1 MTNSQLPRRNLL
13 RLAAGAAALLAL
25 SSAAEAQNWPTRP
38 VTMVVA
44 FAAGSGDDV
53 FARIVG
59 PRLSELLGQQV
70 IIENIGGAGGMTGTA
85 RVARAAP
92 DGYQFVLGG
101 TGTFAANQTLYKNPL
116 YNAATD
122 FTPVALVA
130 EQPMLIIVR
139 KDLPVNNLAE
149 FVAYAKANHDKL
161 QFGSGGPGSATHLA
175 CMLLNSAIGVDVTHV
190 PYRAAAQATQDLIG
204 GRLDYVC
211 PIASTAIPHI
221 DSGRVKALAI
231 LKSRSP
237 ILPNLATAQEQGLAG
252 FEAFFWD
259 GFFLPKGTPAAIVK
273 RLHDATVGVMETPAV
288 ADKLKEIGAEFVTSD
303 RRSPEYLQKFVE
315 REIEKWAGPIRA
327 SGLSID

>member
-1 MTNSQLPRRNLL
+1 LIDHEVAMPLIRMIATAAT
-13 RLAAGAAALLAL
+13 LAAAMA
-25 SSAAEAQNWPTRP
+25 SAAAQNWPTRP

-53 FARIVG
+53 FARIVA

-70 IIENIGGAGGMTGTA
+70 IIENIGGAGGMTGTS
-85 RVARAAP
+85 RVAKAAP

-101 TGTFAANQTLYKNPL
+101 TGTFAANQTLYKNPV

-122 FTPVALVA
+122 FTPVALIV
-130 EQPMLIIVR
+130 EQPMLLIVR
-139 KDLPVNNLAE
+139 KDLPVGTLQE
-149 FVAYAKANHDKL
+149 FIAYARTNQGRM
-161 QFGSGGPGSATHLA
+161 QFGSGGVGSATHLA
-175 CMLLNSAIGVDVTHV
+175 CVLLNSAIGVNITHV

-221 DSGRVKALAI
+221 EGDRAKALAI
-231 LKSRSP
+231 LKTRSP
-237 ILPNLATAQEQGLAG
+237 ILPNLASAQEQGLAG

-259 GFFLPKGTPAAIVK
+259 AFFLPKGTPPAIVK
-273 RLHDATVGVMETPAV
+273 KLHDATIGVMETPAV
-288 ADKLKEIGAEFVTSD
+288 RDKLKEIGAEFVAPD

-315 REIEKWAGPIRA
+315 QEIEKWAGPIKA
-327 SGLSID
+327 AGVSIE